1 MFHIKL
7 YKNTLIKK
15 KNKRTLKQA
24 TLRPSPMVTFV
35 PRGSPRN
42 KSSKKISP
50 PKMNKQQ
57 QKNKSNVFLKSKK
70 KKSGKRFHFFISFS
84 LLSKPMSI
92 FSHKHT

>member
-24 TLRPSPMVTFV
+24 ALRPSPMVTFV

-57 QKNKSNVFLKSKK
+57 
-70 KKSGKRFHFFISFS
+70 
-84 LLSKPMSI
+84 
-92 FSHKHT
+92 